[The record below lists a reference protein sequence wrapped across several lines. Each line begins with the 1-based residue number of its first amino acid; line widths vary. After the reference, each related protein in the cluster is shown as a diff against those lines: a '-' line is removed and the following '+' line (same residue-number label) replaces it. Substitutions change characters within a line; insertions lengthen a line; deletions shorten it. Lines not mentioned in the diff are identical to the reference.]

1 MSGGLEVWEKFKTI
15 WGGKKS
21 RSVTA
26 NEGVTDLHRHMEDD
40 QREEVGINKMF
51 YLCLNDEKITSVHR
65 IGKNKNPNKT
75 RGLLLAVFEK
85 AFNGKE

>member
-1 MSGGLEVWEKFKTI
+1 MRK
-15 WGGKKS
+15 
-21 RSVTA
+21 
-26 NEGVTDLHRHMEDD
+26 N
-40 QREEVGINKMF
+40 
-51 YLCLNDEKITSVHR
+51 TSVQK